1 MEELF
6 NNFLGNIAFPILV
19 TAFLLTRIEKKL
31 DILNTTIIDL
41 MELVIRQ
48 KVDLKGSDNY
58 E

>member
-19 TAFLLTRIEKKL
+19 TSFLLTRVEKKL
-31 DILNTTIIDL
+31 DQLNTTIINL

-48 KVDLKGSDNY
+48 KDDLKGSNHY